1 MRVFPSTFS
10 SLSASMAADVSA
22 FLTANVPPKPQH
34 SSPSGSSTRS
44 MLRTARRSPEPE
56 RRVADPE
63 EAERVAR
70 RVVRD
75 PMRERGADVLEPERA
90 GQELGEL
97 EDARGERCDL
107 GREPVVARELVS
119 GKSVSLKK
127 VTKRATRT
135 EATYPGRA
143 SRSSVLLCCPRG
155 E

>member
-1 MRVFPSTFS
+1 
-10 SLSASMAADVSA
+10 MAADVSA

-34 SSPSGSSTRS
+34 SSPLGQ
-44 MLRTARRSPEPE
+44 LHEVDAADGAKEPE

-127 VTKRATRT
+127 VMKRATRT

-143 SRSSVLLCCPRG
+143 SRSSVLLCSPRG